1 MGILIVMM
9 VARQV
14 VRRKLGIN
22 AMGGHRCVDQYV
34 VTPSSLGTRDVMMGI
49 ELMVMVVH
57 RIVRMN
63 LDFIVEGN
71 LLDVGNSDL
80 LYNFIHISIMY
91 VYHLYY
97 VKIRNTNE
105 IGLIREL
112 GGAL

>member
-1 MGILIVMM
+1 MMGILIVMM
-9 VARQV
+9 VARPV
-14 VRRKLGIN
+14 VRRKLGISV
-22 AMGGHRCVDQYV
+22 MGVRRCVGRCV

-57 RIVRMN
+57 QIVRMN
-63 LDFIVEGN
+63 LDFTVEGS

-97 VKIRNTNE
+97 VK
-105 IGLIREL
+105 
-112 GGAL
+112 